1 MQPSPAMQ
9 ALIEQIYHTF
19 HRYPVPKQ
27 CVVCC
32 EYCLSQQEQKA
43 LRSTSLRALPYSL
56 INAWNSSPGPD
67 PQNSDE
73 VRYFLPRLLEFVAQ
87 GHFDN
92 IHEVFS
98 LRRINLANKA
108 NWRADELAILQQF
121 ACQYMADWVSG
132 DEAVELQ
139 YMLEMFFRADIALAP
154 LLDAVISVPGYQ
166 PTVSVACL
174 LWHNREENIQNSSFE
189 QDDDDKAITAQINTW
204 ADNNQSILKE
214 RSRQAIENPLRQ
226 PEQGTRYQ
234 VWEDDWMI
242 DECLRAMYDASSESS
257 GQ

>member
-1 MQPSPAMQ
+1 MQPCPAMQ

-19 HRYPVPKQ
+19 RRYPVPKQ
-27 CVVCC
+27 FVVCC
-32 EYCLSQQEQKA
+32 EYCLSKQEQKA
-43 LRSTSLRALPYSL
+43 LRNTSLRAIPYSL

-87 GHFDN
+87 GYFDN
-92 IHEVFS
+92 IHEVFT

-108 NWRADELAILQQF
+108 DLRADELAILQRF

-154 LLDAVISVPGYQ
+154 LLDAVITVPGYQ

-204 ADNNQSILKE
+204 ADNKQSILKE
-214 RSRQAIENPLRQ
+214 RARQAIENPLKQ

-234 VWEDDWMI
+234 VREDDWMI
-242 DECLRAMYDASSESS
+242 DECLCAMYDASPESS
-257 GQ
+257 GK